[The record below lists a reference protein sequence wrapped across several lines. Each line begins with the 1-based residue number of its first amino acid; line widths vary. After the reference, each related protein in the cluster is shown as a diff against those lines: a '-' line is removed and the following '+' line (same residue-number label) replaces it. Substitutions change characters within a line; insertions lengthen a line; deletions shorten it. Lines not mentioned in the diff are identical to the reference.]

1 MIQTVDTVA
10 CQHMSH
16 IRVPL
21 KSHLRQSAPYWFCL
35 LNALLVPLQVCAQPA
50 NTQPTQDQ
58 HAYHAAY
65 SSQLFGANAPK
76 LAAEL
81 LLSHLQLPQQQQAQ
95 QRQGQHSATAAHPI
109 PQQPQRRTGKSARKS
124 SRQLRMQSAAV
135 GDLWDEYAAALPR
148 SNKQFRQVM
157 QRQWDQQLP
166 PNLEAGYV
174 GTLATDA
181 MLGAALGPKHVARG
195 WLGSVNGLSSCS
207 EEEEDGGDAKPAG
220 QLLLH
225 KVLQAAGVDLLGF
238 EQQLCQLQQQ
248 CCKMHIR

>member
-1 MIQTVDTVA
+1 MTQLATTFSDSYSS
-10 CQHMSH
+10 QSH
-16 IRVPL
+16 LHQSCTLNVLVPL
-21 KSHLRQSAPYWFCL
+21 VDRVWVPCL
-35 LNALLVPLQVCAQPA
+35 CRLQVCAQLA
-50 NTQPTQDQ
+50 KTQPAQDQ
-58 HAYHAAY
+58 HAYHTAN

-81 LLSHLQLPQQQQAQ
+81 LLSHLQLSQQQQAQ

-124 SRQLRMQSAAV
+124 SRQSHVPSGAV

-148 SNKQFRQVM
+148 SNKQFRQLM

-166 PNLEAGYV
+166 LGIEAGYV
-174 GTLATDA
+174 GTLATDP
-181 MLGAALGPKHVARG
+181 MLGAALGPQQAARG
-195 WLGSVNGLSSCS
+195 WLGSVRGVDSCS
-207 EEEEDGGDAKPAG
+207 EEEEVGSDVEQAG

-248 CCKMHIR
+248 CCKMHIC